1 MNPRAFIDHMTALL
15 DEQAVTYARE
25 NGSSRD
31 RTIDQY
37 RYISGEVSGLR
48 KAAQMLRDEYK
59 RLLSDD
65 DE

>member
-1 MNPRAFIDHMTALL
+1 VTPRAFIDHMTAMLNAKA
-15 DEQAVTYARE
+15 DSVAAE

-37 RYISGEVSGLR
+37 RYQAGVVAGLR
-48 KAAQMLRDEYK
+48 QAATAIEDEYK